1 MIIMLH
7 DNLYLEWLLMDADSR
22 LIIVWKLTLFM
33 LLQA

>member
-7 DNLYLEWLLMDADSR
+7 DNLYLEWLLMDEDSC
-22 LIIVWKLTLFM
+22 LIIVCKLTLFM

>member
-22 LIIVWKLTLFM
+22 LIIVCKLTLFM